1 MCLSIPAKILEIKD
15 NNKAIVDFPSTS
27 LGASRKKQEVDIQLV
42 REAKKG
48 DYGLVSNGFLI
59 KKISAK
65 EAEEILNIMKGGN

>member
-15 NNKAIVDFPSTS
+15 NNKAVADFQGKRERVDT
-27 LGASRKKQEVDIQLV
+27 QLLKGT
-42 REAKKG
+42 KKG

-65 EAEEILNIMKGGN
+65 EAEEILNIIKGG

>member
-15 NNKAIVDFPSTS
+15 NNKAIADFS
-27 LGASRKKQEVDIQLV
+27 GKREEVDIQLV

-48 DYGLVSNGFLI
+48 DYGLISNGFLI

-65 EAEEILNIMKGGN
+65 EAEEIFEIIKPKEVK